1 LGKIDVNEWMDLAI
15 TYGSEYGLKVIGA
28 FIIWIIGSYIIKK
41 INKLLVKTMNKVEYD
56 ESLEKFISNLIIGA
70 LKVLLVIV
78 ILGNLG
84 VETTS
89 FAAVLAAA
97 GLAVGLALQGSLSNF
112 AGGVLLLIFKPF
124 KTGDFIEAQ
133 GEMGVVKEIGIFTT
147 KINTTDNKEVIIP
160 NGILSNGNITNYST
174 EENRRI
180 DITMGV
186 SYDADIKQT
195 KDLLMKVLTD
205 NPKVLKDPAPTI
217 FLSELAD
224 SSVNFTVRPWA
235 VSDDYWDVYFEVMEA
250 CKIELDKAGIEI
262 PYPQMDIHKKG

>member
-1 LGKIDVNEWMDLAI
+1 MGKIDVNEWMDLAI